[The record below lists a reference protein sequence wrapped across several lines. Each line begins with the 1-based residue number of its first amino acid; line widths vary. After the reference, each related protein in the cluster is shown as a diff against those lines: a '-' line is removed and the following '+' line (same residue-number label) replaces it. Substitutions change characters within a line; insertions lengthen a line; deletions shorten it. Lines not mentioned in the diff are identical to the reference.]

1 MRLIARSRVTLAR
14 SVVSAFIYVAM
25 VALSACANTHTD
37 SSNSLK
43 SANYARISKIDE
55 GVYASIGAMGEVT
68 PANLGRIGNAGF
80 IVGTKGVLA
89 IDAGV
94 SHEHGKAL
102 VAAIKQVSN
111 QPVKVLL
118 VTHTMQEF
126 LFGSTAFQAQGTQLW
141 MHTRAADL
149 MKQRCNNCLK
159 NLNAALG
166 EQAMRQSKVPT
177 PDRVFSDASV
187 SAELSEMI
195 GRNIRVLYF
204 GASSGPGDVAV
215 YDEQTGVLFAGGF
228 VESGRVPN
236 LLDGDMQGWTKALA
250 ELQAL
255 KPKHVIAGHGPIS
268 DASVIAS
275 TARYLSELE
284 VAVAEIVN
292 KGTGLA
298 DASNQV
304 PLSNFQSWDQY
315 ALLHPQNVHR
325 TYLRLERKLFDEP
338 AK

>member
-55 GVYASIGAMGEVT
+55 GVYASIGVMGEVT

-94 SHEHGKAL
+94 SHEHGNAL

-204 GASSGPGDVAV
+204 GASSGPGDVAN
-215 YDEQTGVLFAGGF
+215 GC
-228 VESGRVPN
+228 
-236 LLDGDMQGWTKALA
+236 
-250 ELQAL
+250 
-255 KPKHVIAGHGPIS
+255 
-268 DASVIAS
+268 
-275 TARYLSELE
+275 
-284 VAVAEIVN
+284 AVCRW
-292 KGTGLA
+292 
-298 DASNQV
+298 
-304 PLSNFQSWDQY
+304 FC
-315 ALLHPQNVHR
+315 
-325 TYLRLERKLFDEP
+325 
-338 AK
+338 

>member
-1 MRLIARSRVTLAR
+1 MRLMPLTNIALVRSAV
-14 SVVSAFIYVAM
+14 SVFIYAAA
-25 VALSACANTHTD
+25 VALSACANTYTD
-37 SSNSLK
+37 TSNSLK
-43 SANYARISKIDE
+43 SANYTRISTIDE
-55 GVYASIGAMGEVT
+55 GVYAFIGEAGEVT
-68 PANLGRIGNAGF
+68 PANLGRTGNAGF

-102 VAAIKQVSN
+102 VAAIKAISSK
-111 QPVKVLL
+111 PVKVLL

-126 LFGSTAFQAQGTQLW
+126 LFGSTAFQAQEAQLW
-141 MHTRAADL
+141 MHARAADL
-149 MKQRCNNCLK
+149 MKQRCSNCLK

-166 EQAMRQSKVPT
+166 EQAMQQSKVPT
-177 PDRVFSDASV
+177 PDRVFNDSSV

-215 YDEQTGVLFAGGF
+215 YDEQTATLFAGGF

-236 LLDGDMQGWTKALA
+236 LLDGDMQGWTQALSA
-250 ELQAL
+250 LQAL
-255 KPKHVIAGHGPIS
+255 KPKHVIAGHGPVS

-298 DASNQV
+298 DASIQV
-304 PLSNFQSWDQY
+304 PLNDFQSWDQY
-315 ALLHPQNVHR
+315 TLLHPQNVHR